1 MNIQPWKDGRAIIQ
15 CKRGFHVE
23 VVDDKDGLVLFT
35 LGREIKISHKEI
47 EVDGIVCPK
56 EFSTLEEKAEKQKKI
71 EENEKEIRDHI
82 NCCT

>member
-23 VVDDKDGLVLFT
+23 VVDDENGLTLFT

-56 EFSTLEEKAEKQKKI
+56 EFSALGEKKK
-71 EENEKEIRDHI
+71 KE
-82 NCCT
+82 